1 MPSAPPAKA
10 RPSEPDRASDAASRT
25 PQSTAQSIRMSAER
39 RRAHIVRLALSEF
52 STGGYYGTSTER
64 IADLAGI
71 SQPYV
76 FRLFT
81 GKSGLFR
88 ACADLC
94 FDQLTDVLMKAAEQ
108 RREDESAL
116 ESMGVAYHGL
126 IADQSVLL
134 FQLQMYL
141 YVASTSTE
149 PELAEMV
156 RRRWMTL
163 WDAVR
168 KGSGSSDAEVNRF
181 FAAGMYINTL
191 IALDIPLDSRCWA
204 GLRPAGPE

>member
-1 MPSAPPAKA
+1 
-10 RPSEPDRASDAASRT
+10 
-25 PQSTAQSIRMSAER
+25 MSAER

>member
-1 MPSAPPAKA
+1 
-10 RPSEPDRASDAASRT
+10 
-25 PQSTAQSIRMSAER
+25 MSAKR
-39 RRAHIVRLALSEF
+39 RREHIVRLALTEF
-52 STGGYYGTSTER
+52 STGGYHGTSTER
-64 IADLAGI
+64 IADRAGI

-94 FDQLTDVLMKAAEQ
+94 FDHLTEVLMEAAEK
-108 RREDESAL
+108 RRDDESAL
-116 ESMGVAYHGL
+116 ESMGVAYHDL

-141 YVASTSTE
+141 YVASASTE
-149 PELAEMV
+149 PEVSEMV
-156 RRRWMTL
+156 RRRWMKL

-168 KGSGSSDAEVNRF
+168 SGTGSSDDEVNRF

-191 IALDIPLDSRCWA
+191 IALDIPPDSRCWA
-204 GLRPAGPE
+204 GLRPGGTE